1 MNNDNNNNKNKQ
13 SLSIIRFIVIIELVW
28 MLLYL
33 LGSHPGNQREAV
45 AEDEET
51 EAETV
56 AEDAEKVVEVTSDLP
71 ADTVSKPGLE
81 KIVLDENISV
91 VYIDDVA
98 YVVYESGYGAGHSVA
113 ISPMYDS
120 DGNIMTKEKSNEK

>member
-1 MNNDNNNNKNKQ
+1 MNNDNNKNKQ
-13 SLSIIRFIVIIELVW
+13 SLSIIRTIVILELVW
-28 MLLYL
+28 LLLYF
-33 LGSHPGNQREAV
+33 LGAYPGNQREAV

-56 AEDAEKVVEVTSDLP
+56 AEEAEKVVEVTSDLP
-71 ADTVSKPGLE
+71 ADIASKPGLE

-91 VYIDDVA
+91 VYIYDVA

-120 DGNIMTKEKSNEK
+120 DGNIMTKEKNNEK